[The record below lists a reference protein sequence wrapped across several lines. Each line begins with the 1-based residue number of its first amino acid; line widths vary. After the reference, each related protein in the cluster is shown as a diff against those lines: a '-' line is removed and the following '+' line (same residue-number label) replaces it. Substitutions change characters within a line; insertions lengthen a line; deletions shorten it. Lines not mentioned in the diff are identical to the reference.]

1 MLRNHQPIR
10 LIYLFLGIITIS
22 SLVAGSTI
30 VPHRLQAI
38 SQCPTESEFDP
49 EVEVMTADESM
60 DDHALAKHLRQVVQQ
75 TLYHPSRNPLITP
88 DQIPLEASQGETAPS
103 AELTGIKPERVVVQ
117 PWRGRHHVY
126 GFFKVPA
133 GYEPS
138 SFFQVAVDQGQK
150 QYCGHAS
157 VVKVVDRKAGSSG
170 DRIVIGR
177 FRTRTTLWLLSQGQ
191 RHELN
196 QKDNWTLPIRKQT

>member
-1 MLRNHQPIR
+1 MI
-10 LIYLFLGIITIS
+10 
-22 SLVAGSTI
+22 
-30 VPHRLQAI
+30 
-38 SQCPTESEFDP
+38 
-49 EVEVMTADESM
+49 TADESADESV
-60 DDHALAKHLRQVVQQ
+60 DDHALAKHLRQVVQES
-75 TLYHPSRNPLITP
+75 LHPSSG
-88 DQIPLEASQGETAPS
+88 DQTVRSKQTTLELAPS
-103 AELTGIKPERVVVQ
+103 VIADKTTAGDLTSIKPERVVVQ

-157 VVKVVDRKAGSSG
+157 VVKVVDSKAGENG

-196 QKDNWTLPIRKQT
+196 QKDNWMLPIRKQT